1 MNCSPPGSS
10 VHGILQARILELVTI
25 SFSRGSSWP
34 SQPGTPLTKAGV
46 AATAAWCS
54 GCHEQRLMLGLL
66 YGTILWG
73 DELTIWW
80 QVDYIGPLLVWKG
93 QWFMI
98 ILDTYSWCGFA
109 FPTCRTLASVINQEL
124 AEYLFYEPR
133 SPTKHYGKSVNS
145 RYLKHR
151 KGLMTTGFTGP
162 IPYSTL
168 RSFWEE
174 SRIAF
179 WKYS

>member
-1 MNCSPPGSS
+1 
-10 VHGILQARILELVTI
+10 
-25 SFSRGSSWP
+25 
-34 SQPGTPLTKAGV
+34 
-46 AATAAWCS
+46 
-54 GCHEQRLMLGLL
+54 
-66 YGTILWG
+66 
-73 DELTIWW
+73 
-80 QVDYIGPLLVWKG
+80 
-93 QWFMI
+93 MI